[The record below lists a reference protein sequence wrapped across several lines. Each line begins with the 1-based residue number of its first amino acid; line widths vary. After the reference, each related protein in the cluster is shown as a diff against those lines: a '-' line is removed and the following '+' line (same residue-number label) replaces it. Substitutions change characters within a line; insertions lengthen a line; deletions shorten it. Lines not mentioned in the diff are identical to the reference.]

1 MFNLSLTIFIF
12 SLSLIMEVTK
22 TWIHYLIFSLI
33 VVIAF
38 LGNSLVI
45 YVLFSRRKTFLTKP
59 YGVFILNLAI
69 VDFLTAIFLIF
80 R

>member
-1 MFNLSLTIFIF
+1 MK
-12 SLSLIMEVTK
+12 MEK

-33 VVIAF
+33 VVIAI

-45 YVLFSRRKTFLTKP
+45 FVLISRRKIYLNKP
-59 YGVFILNLAI
+59 YSIFILHLAI

>member
-1 MFNLSLTIFIF
+1 MHEFNLINFIF
-12 SLSLIMEVTK
+12 SLSLIMEITN

-33 VVIAF
+33 VAIAL

-45 YVLFSRRKTFLTKP
+45 YVLFSRRKTFLNKP
-59 YGVFILNLAI
+59 YGFFILNLAFA
-69 VDFLTAIFLIF
+69 DFLTAIFLIF